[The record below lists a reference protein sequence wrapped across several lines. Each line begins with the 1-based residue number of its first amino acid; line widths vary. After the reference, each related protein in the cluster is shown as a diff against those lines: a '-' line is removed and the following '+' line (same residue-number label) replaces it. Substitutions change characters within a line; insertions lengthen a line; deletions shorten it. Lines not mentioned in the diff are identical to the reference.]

1 LRLELEK
8 SRHAARETLLGV
20 AWRAHAFARL
30 FWGAEAACPVP
41 HDGASKT
48 GRLAG
53 ATSSFG
59 RSPAFYTGFTLVALV
74 ALGGILI
81 PLLTPHAPEALAV
94 SERLQPPSWAH
105 PFGTDALGRDM
116 LSRVASGAHLAAK
129 MAALSVGMSLAI
141 GLVLGSL
148 AGYYSGWLDQLL
160 SRIVDGWIALPGA
173 LVAVIIVARLGA
185 SLDNLILALG
195 IMGVPAFYR
204 MVRNTTLGACHMPY
218 AEAAIALG
226 ATNRRVMWMH
236 VFPNILS
243 PLVVVITMRLG
254 TALLTGS
261 SLSFIGLGAQP
272 PLPEWGAMLAAGR
285 NYMASAWWLAV
296 FPGLAVTMTVV
307 GLNLLGDGLRDL
319 LDPRMGRA
327 RRHGDGIPLE
337 SQPGQRPARSSQPL
351 DRLETQDR
359 LNGSEKTRVDE
370 PLVGISRR

>member
-1 LRLELEK
+1 LSLRSELES
-8 SRHAARETLLGV
+8 SRQAVKDAFLGL
-20 AWRAHAFARL
+20 AWRAHAFVRL

-41 HDGASKT
+41 HGGAPKT
-48 GRLAG
+48 GMLAG
-53 ATSSFG
+53 AAGTF
-59 RSPAFYTGFTLVALV
+59 RHSPAFYTGFGLVAMV
-74 ALGGILI
+74 ALGGILV
-81 PLLTPHAPEALAV
+81 PLLTPYAPETIAV
-94 SERLQPPSWAH
+94 SERLDPPSWAH
-105 PFGTDALGRDM
+105 PFGTDSLGRDM

-141 GLVLGSL
+141 GLTLGSL
-148 AGYYSGWLDQLL
+148 AGYYSGWLDQIL

-195 IMGVPAFYR
+195 IMGIPGFYR
-204 MVRNTTLGACHMPY
+204 IVRNTTLSARHMPY

-226 ATNRRVMWMH
+226 ARDTRVMWMH

-243 PLVVVITMRLG
+243 PLVVVVTMRLG

-272 PLPEWGAMLAAGR
+272 PLPEWGALLAAGR
-285 NYMASAWWLAV
+285 NYMASAWWLAL

-327 RRHGDGIPLE
+327 RRHGDGVSFE
-337 SQPGQRPARSSQPL
+337 ARPGQRPVSAVE
-351 DRLETQDR
+351 RLEGR
-359 LNGSEKTRVDE
+359 MAPNGRKRTRGDE
-370 PLVGISRR
+370 PLVTVSRR